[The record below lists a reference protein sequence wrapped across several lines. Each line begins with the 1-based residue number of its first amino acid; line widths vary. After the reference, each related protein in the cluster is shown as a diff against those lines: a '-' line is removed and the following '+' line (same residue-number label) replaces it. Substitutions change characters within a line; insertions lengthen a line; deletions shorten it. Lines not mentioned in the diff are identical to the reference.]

1 MFPRPLRER
10 VRVRGKG
17 GCMKWFERLTVTKK
31 LLITFI
37 ILSVVFIIE
46 GYMGLKNINQIAQHV
61 DNIYNENLIPLNEFI
76 KLRKDIRDHRLKVF
90 QHIGTSSVKEMEEL
104 KKEMEQIDLGID
116 SHLKNEEVYKLRN
129 KENDYFKSII
139 SNWNT
144 LHESYKK
151 VLSLSDGFS
160 KEDAF
165 RLAMTETQKMQDAIE
180 DNIAKLHLSK
190 EDFAKSS
197 YEESMKVGKQ
207 SWITT
212 MLITAVSIIV
222 LFGISFLITGSIKRS
237 INSAVSS
244 LSSTSTEI
252 ASTVEQHER
261 TAQSQSASVSETTT
275 TMDELSVS
283 TRRSAEQADAVT
295 VISKQ
300 ALSTTEDG
308 IKMANQASAG
318 MSNLKQKVGAIGEQ
332 ILKLSEQT
340 GQIGGIANMVTDIA
354 GQINMLALNA
364 AVEAVRAGESGKG
377 FSVIAQEVRKLAD
390 QGKKSAEKVN
400 TIVADIQK
408 ATNSAVMVTEAGT
421 KTVED
426 VAQIAQRAGESFG
439 SLSGIA
445 NNVYENAQQVSLNM
459 KQQVAAIKQVTEAM
473 NNINTGAKET
483 AAGISQTKI
492 GIQRLNEA
500 AQELKKMV

>member
-459 KQQVAAIKQVTEAM
+459 KQQAAAIKQVTEAM

>member
-1 MFPRPLRER
+1 
-10 VRVRGKG
+10 
-17 GCMKWFERLTVTKK
+17 MKWFERLTVTKK
-31 LLITFI
+31 LLITFV

-61 DNIYNENLIPLNEFI
+61 DNIYNENLIPLNKFI
-76 KLRKDIRDHRLKVF
+76 ELRKSIRDHRLKVF
-90 QHIGTSSVKEMEEL
+90 QHIGTSGVKEMEEL
-104 KKEMEQIDLGID
+104 KKEMEQIDLEID
-116 SHLKNEEVYKLRN
+116 SRLKNEGVYKLRN
-129 KENDYFKSII
+129 KEGDYFKAII
-139 SNWNT
+139 ANWNT

-151 VLSLSDGFS
+151 ILSLSEGFS

-165 RLAMTETQKMQDAIE
+165 RLAMAETQNVQDAIG
-180 DNIAKLHLSK
+180 DNISRLHLSK
-190 EDFAKSS
+190 EDFAKSN
-197 YEESMKVGKQ
+197 YEESMKVEKQ

-212 MLITAVSIIV
+212 MFITAVSIIV

-445 NNVYENAQQVSLNM
+445 NSVYENAQQVSLNM
-459 KQQVAAIKQVTEAM
+459 KQQVAAIKQVTDAM
-473 NNINTGAKET
+473 GSINAGAKET
-483 AAGISQTKI
+483 SAGISQTKI
-492 GIQRLNEA
+492 GLQRLNEA

>member
-1 MFPRPLRER
+1 
-10 VRVRGKG
+10 
-17 GCMKWFERLTVTKK
+17 MKWFERLTVTKK

-300 ALSTTEDG
+300 ALSTTDDG
-308 IKMANQASAG
+308 VKMANQASAG

-459 KQQVAAIKQVTEAM
+459 KQQAAAIKQVTEAM

>member
-1 MFPRPLRER
+1 
-10 VRVRGKG
+10 
-17 GCMKWFERLTVTKK
+17 MKWFERLTVTKK

-318 MSNLKQKVGAIGEQ
+318 MSNLKQKVGAIG
-332 ILKLSEQT
+332 
-340 GQIGGIANMVTDIA
+340 
-354 GQINMLALNA
+354 
-364 AVEAVRAGESGKG
+364 
-377 FSVIAQEVRKLAD
+377 AD
-390 QGKKSAEKVN
+390 
-400 TIVADIQK
+400 T
-408 ATNSAVMVTEAGT
+408 
-421 KTVED
+421 
-426 VAQIAQRAGESFG
+426 
-439 SLSGIA
+439 
-445 NNVYENAQQVSLNM
+445 
-459 KQQVAAIKQVTEAM
+459 
-473 NNINTGAKET
+473 
-483 AAGISQTKI
+483 
-492 GIQRLNEA
+492 
-500 AQELKKMV
+500 

>member
-1 MFPRPLRER
+1 
-10 VRVRGKG
+10 
-17 GCMKWFERLTVTKK
+17 MKWFERLTVTKK

-165 RLAMTETQKMQDAIE
+165 RLAMTETQKVQDAIE

-197 YEESMKVGKQ
+197 YEESMKVEKQ

-445 NNVYENAQQVSLNM
+445 NSVYENAQQVSLNM
-459 KQQVAAIKQVTEAM
+459 KQQVAAIKQVTDAM
-473 NNINTGAKET
+473 GSINAGAKET
-483 AAGISQTKI
+483 SAGISQTKI
-492 GIQRLNEA
+492 GLQRLNEA

>member
-1 MFPRPLRER
+1 
-10 VRVRGKG
+10 
-17 GCMKWFERLTVTKK
+17 MKWFERLTVTKK

-459 KQQVAAIKQVTEAM
+459 KQQAAAIKQVTEAM

-500 AQELKKMV
+500 AMELKKMV

>member
-1 MFPRPLRER
+1 MLKNMKIGARLYILLALLSLLLIAIGVLGLRGERSTDASLETIYNDRLVPAALLAELSSLRHENFRQLLLARLHDPKLPESKVHEADHPLTRHTDILEANRSKNNKLWEQYMATYLTPEEKQLTGSYAVKRER
-10 VRVRGKG
+10 YMNEGQNPALALLK
-17 GCMKWFERLTVTKK
+17 ERKFDEVSLHITNK
-31 LLITFI
+31 LMPLFNESEHD
-37 ILSVVFIIE
+37 LE
-46 GYMGLKNINQIAQHV
+46 ALMQLQV
-61 DNIYNENLIPLNEFI
+61 D
-76 KLRKDIRDHRLKVF
+76 VA
-90 QHIGTSSVKEMEEL
+90 
-104 KKEMEQIDLGID
+104 
-116 SHLKNEEVYKLRN
+116 KNEKDKADAGYARTRN
-129 KENDYFKSII
+129 LTIAGI
-139 SNWNT
+139 VIGI
-144 LHESYKK
+144 L
-151 VLSLSDGFS
+151 
-160 KEDAF
+160 
-165 RLAMTETQKMQDAIE
+165 LA
-180 DNIAKLHLSK
+180 
-190 EDFAKSS
+190 
-197 YEESMKVGKQ
+197 
-207 SWITT
+207 
-212 MLITAVSIIV
+212 
-222 LFGISFLITGSIKRS
+222 FGIGYWIIRSITGRVTESV
-237 INSAVSS
+237 SAM
-244 LSSTSTEI
+244 SSTSTEI

-261 TAQSQSASVSETTT
+261 TASSQSASVSETTT
-275 TMDELSVS
+275 TMDELNAS

-295 VISKQ
+295 SISKQ
-300 ALSTTEDG
+300 ALSTTVEG
-308 IKMANQASAG
+308 VKMANQASAG

-340 GQIGGIANMVTDIA
+340 GQIRGIANMVTDIA

-492 GIQRLNEA
+492 GIQRLNDA

>member
-1 MFPRPLRER
+1 MF
-10 VRVRGKG
+10 
-17 GCMKWFERLTVTKK
+17 
-31 LLITFI
+31 
-37 ILSVVFIIE
+37 
-46 GYMGLKNINQIAQHV
+46 KN
-61 DNIYNENLIPLNEFI
+61 L
-76 KLRKDIRDHRLKVF
+76 
-90 QHIGTSSVKEMEEL
+90 
-104 KKEMEQIDLGID
+104 
-116 SHLKNEEVYKLRN
+116 KLRN
-129 KENDYFKSII
+129 RILLGYSVPILLSIMVAI
-139 SNWNT
+139 LVYVNT
-144 LHESYKK
+144 ARVSRQTDLLETKQEILDKIDNLELSHSQIVRAARGYLLVKDESYLKTFEEGEK
-151 VLSLSDGFS
+151 DFNRIVESL
-160 KEDAF
+160 KN
-165 RLAMTETQKMQDAIE
+165 RVTETKQLELIG
-180 DNIAKLHLSK
+180 KLYEKGNESVSYHKRLIDLVK
-190 EDFAKSS
+190 E
-197 YEESMKVGKQ
+197 GKQ
-207 SWITT
+207 S
-212 MLITAVSIIV
+212 LAVEQFKTGEATQTFRALEGLLMELAKRETEIVKEAKKAEATVLRLLIIV
-222 LFGISFLITGSIKRS
+222 VWVGALLSSILAIFIGFVMASGIARSVNEAVTSI
-237 INSAVSS
+237 
-244 LSSTSTEI
+244 SSTSTEI

-261 TAQSQSASVSETTT
+261 TSQSQSASVNETTT
-275 TMDELSVS
+275 TMDELSAS

-308 IKMANQASAG
+308 VKMANQASAG

-400 TIVADIQK
+400 TIVVDIQK

-426 VAQIAQRAGESFG
+426 VSQIAQRAGESFG

-459 KQQVAAIKQVTEAM
+459 KQQVAAIKQVTDAM
-473 NNINTGAKET
+473 GSINAGAKET

-492 GIQRLNEA
+492 GLQRLNEA

>member
-1 MFPRPLRER
+1 
-10 VRVRGKG
+10 
-17 GCMKWFERLTVTKK
+17 
-31 LLITFI
+31 
-37 ILSVVFIIE
+37 
-46 GYMGLKNINQIAQHV
+46 MGLKNINQIAQHV
-61 DNIYNENLIPLNEFI
+61 DNIYNENLIPLNKFI
-76 KLRKDIRDHRLKVF
+76 ELRKSIRDHRLKVF
-90 QHIGTSSVKEMEEL
+90 QHIGTSGVKEMEEL
-104 KKEMEQIDLGID
+104 KKEMEQIDLEID
-116 SHLKNEEVYKLRN
+116 SRLKNEGVYKLRN
-129 KENDYFKSII
+129 KEGDYFKAII
-139 SNWNT
+139 ANWNT

-151 VLSLSDGFS
+151 ILSLSEGFS

-165 RLAMTETQKMQDAIE
+165 RLAMAETQNVQDAIG
-180 DNIAKLHLSK
+180 DNISRLHLSK
-190 EDFAKSS
+190 EDFAKSN
-197 YEESMKVGKQ
+197 YEESMKVEKQ

-212 MLITAVSIIV
+212 MFITAVSIIV

-445 NNVYENAQQVSLNM
+445 NSVYENAQQVSLNM
-459 KQQVAAIKQVTEAM
+459 KQQVAAIKQVTDAM
-473 NNINTGAKET
+473 GSINAGAKET
-483 AAGISQTKI
+483 SAGISQTKI
-492 GIQRLNEA
+492 GLQRLNEA

>member
-1 MFPRPLRER
+1 
-10 VRVRGKG
+10 
-17 GCMKWFERLTVTKK
+17 MKWFERLTVTKK

-61 DNIYNENLIPLNEFI
+61 DNIYNENLIPLNKFI
-76 KLRKDIRDHRLKVF
+76 ELRKSIRDHRLKVF

-445 NNVYENAQQVSLNM
+445 NSVYENAQQVSLNM
-459 KQQVAAIKQVTEAM
+459 KQQVAAIKQVTDAM
-473 NNINTGAKET
+473 GSINAGAKET
-483 AAGISQTKI
+483 SAGISQTKI
-492 GIQRLNEA
+492 GLQRLNEA

>member
-1 MFPRPLRER
+1 MMLYSLVGFLLILLIVVGVLGMRGERETAASLETVYNDELVPSVLLAKIDNLRREN
-10 VRVRGKG
+10 
-17 GCMKWFERLTVTKK
+17 FHELLLARLHDPKIPESKLHEADHPVTKHTDAVEENVKKIDK
-31 LLITFI
+31 LWEQYMATYLTAEEKKLAENYVTQREKFRSEGRGPAVALLKQRKFDEASIYITSKTLPLLKESEHDLEALMQLQVDTAKNEKDKADTSYARI
-37 ILSVVFIIE
+37 RNITIASIVGGIL
-46 GYMGLKNINQIAQHV
+46 LA
-61 DNIYNENLIPLNEFI
+61 
-76 KLRKDIRDHRLKVF
+76 
-90 QHIGTSSVKEMEEL
+90 
-104 KKEMEQIDLGID
+104 LGIG
-116 SHLKNEEVYKLRN
+116 YW
-129 KENDYFKSII
+129 II
-139 SNWNT
+139 S
-144 LHESYKK
+144 S
-151 VLSLSDGFS
+151 
-160 KEDAF
+160 
-165 RLAMTETQKMQDAIE
+165 
-180 DNIAKLHLSK
+180 
-190 EDFAKSS
+190 
-197 YEESMKVGKQ
+197 
-207 SWITT
+207 
-212 MLITAVSIIV
+212 
-222 LFGISFLITGSIKRS
+222 ITGRVTES
-237 INSAVSS
+237 VSS
-244 LSSTSTEI
+244 MSSISTEI

-261 TAQSQSASVSETTT
+261 TASAQAVSANETTT
-275 TMDELSVS
+275 TMDELSAS

-300 ALSTTEDG
+300 ALSTTEEG

-426 VAQIAQRAGESFG
+426 VSEIAHRAGESFG

-445 NNVYENAQQVSLNM
+445 NSVYENAQQVSLNM
-459 KQQVAAIKQVTEAM
+459 KQQVAAIKQVTDAM
-473 NNINTGAKET
+473 GSINAGAKET

-492 GIQRLNEA
+492 GIQRLNDA
-500 AQELKKMV
+500 AQELKRMV

>member
-1 MFPRPLRER
+1 
-10 VRVRGKG
+10 
-17 GCMKWFERLTVTKK
+17 MKWFERLTVTKK

-197 YEESMKVGKQ
+197 YEESMKVEKQ

-459 KQQVAAIKQVTEAM
+459 KQQAAAIKQVTEAM

>member
-1 MFPRPLRER
+1 
-10 VRVRGKG
+10 
-17 GCMKWFERLTVTKK
+17 MKWFERLTVTKK

-445 NNVYENAQQVSLNM
+445 NSVYENAQQVSLNM
-459 KQQVAAIKQVTEAM
+459 KQQVAAIKQVTDAM
-473 NNINTGAKET
+473 GSINAGAKET
-483 AAGISQTKI
+483 SAGISQTKI
-492 GIQRLNEA
+492 GLQRLNEA

>member
-459 KQQVAAIKQVTEAM
+459 KQQVAAIKQVTDAM
-473 NNINTGAKET
+473 GSINAGAKET
-483 AAGISQTKI
+483 SAGISQTKI
-492 GIQRLNEA
+492 GLQRLNEA
-500 AQELKKMV
+500 AMELKKMV

>member
-1 MFPRPLRER
+1 
-10 VRVRGKG
+10 
-17 GCMKWFERLTVTKK
+17 MKWFERLTVTKK

-459 KQQVAAIKQVTEAM
+459 KQQAAAIKQVTEAM

>member
-1 MFPRPLRER
+1 
-10 VRVRGKG
+10 
-17 GCMKWFERLTVTKK
+17 
-31 LLITFI
+31 
-37 ILSVVFIIE
+37 
-46 GYMGLKNINQIAQHV
+46 MGLKNINQIAQHV

-459 KQQVAAIKQVTEAM
+459 KQQAAAIKQVTEAM

>member
-1 MFPRPLRER
+1 
-10 VRVRGKG
+10 
-17 GCMKWFERLTVTKK
+17 MKWFERLTVTKK

-445 NNVYENAQQVSLNM
+445 NSVYENAQQVSLNM
-459 KQQVAAIKQVTEAM
+459 KQQAVAIKQVTEAM

-483 AAGISQTKI
+483 SAGISQTKI

-500 AQELKKMV
+500 AMELKKMV

>member
-1 MFPRPLRER
+1 MF
-10 VRVRGKG
+10 
-17 GCMKWFERLTVTKK
+17 
-31 LLITFI
+31 
-37 ILSVVFIIE
+37 
-46 GYMGLKNINQIAQHV
+46 KN
-61 DNIYNENLIPLNEFI
+61 L
-76 KLRKDIRDHRLKVF
+76 
-90 QHIGTSSVKEMEEL
+90 
-104 KKEMEQIDLGID
+104 
-116 SHLKNEEVYKLRN
+116 KLRN
-129 KENDYFKSII
+129 RILLGYSVPILLSIMVAI
-139 SNWNT
+139 LVYVNAARVARQTDLLETNHEILEEMDHLELSYSKVARASRGY
-144 LHESYKK
+144 LLVKDESYLRTIDDGEKDFNRAVESLKNK
-151 VLSLSDGFS
+151 VKDPKHLEIIGKIGEKGSDFLSSHRRLIDLV
-160 KEDAF
+160 KE
-165 RLAMTETQKMQDAIE
+165 
-180 DNIAKLHLSK
+180 
-190 EDFAKSS
+190 
-197 YEESMKVGKQ
+197 GKQ
-207 SWITT
+207 S
-212 MLITAVSIIV
+212 LAVEQFKTGDSTHIFREVEGLLGELDKKEREIGEETKKAEGAVLRLLIIV
-222 LFGISFLITGSIKRS
+222 VWVSALLSAILAIVIGLWVASGIARSVNEAMTSI
-237 INSAVSS
+237 
-244 LSSTSTEI
+244 SSTSTEI

-261 TAQSQSASVSETTT
+261 TASAQVVSVNETTT
-275 TMDELSVS
+275 TMDELSAS

-308 IKMANQASAG
+308 VKMANQASAG
-318 MSNLKQKVGAIGEQ
+318 MSNLKEKIGAIGEQ

-400 TIVADIQK
+400 TIVVDIQK

-426 VAQIAQRAGESFG
+426 VSQIAQRAGESFG

-459 KQQVAAIKQVTEAM
+459 KQQVAAIKQVTDAM
-473 NNINTGAKET
+473 GSINAGAKET

-492 GIQRLNEA
+492 GLQRLNEA
-500 AQELKKMV
+500 AQELKRMV

>member
-1 MFPRPLRER
+1 
-10 VRVRGKG
+10 
-17 GCMKWFERLTVTKK
+17 MKWFERLTVTKK

-144 LHESYKK
+144 LHESY
-151 VLSLSDGFS
+151 
-160 KEDAF
+160 
-165 RLAMTETQKMQDAIE
+165 
-180 DNIAKLHLSK
+180 
-190 EDFAKSS
+190 
-197 YEESMKVGKQ
+197 EESMKVGKQ

-283 TRRSAEQADAVT
+283 TRRSAEQADPVT

-408 ATNSAVMVTEAGT
+408 ATNSSVMVTEAGT

-445 NNVYENAQQVSLNM
+445 NNVYENAQQESLKM
-459 KQQVAAIKQVTEAM
+459 KQQAAAIKQVTEAM

>member
-1 MFPRPLRER
+1 
-10 VRVRGKG
+10 
-17 GCMKWFERLTVTKK
+17 MKWFERLTVTKK

-459 KQQVAAIKQVTEAM
+459 KQQPAAIKQVTEAM

>member
-1 MFPRPLRER
+1 
-10 VRVRGKG
+10 
-17 GCMKWFERLTVTKK
+17 MKRFEGLTVTKK
-31 LLITFI
+31 LFITFL
-37 ILSVVFIIE
+37 ILSIVFIIE
-46 GYMGLKNINQIAQHV
+46 GYMGLRSINRISE
-61 DNIYNENLIPLNEFI
+61 DIDYIYNDNLVPLDAFTE
-76 KLRKDIRDHRLKVF
+76 LRKSIRDHRLKVF

-129 KENDYFKSII
+129 KENDYFKAII
-139 SNWNT
+139 ANWNT

-151 VLSLSDGFS
+151 VLSLSEGFS

-165 RLAMTETQKMQDAIE
+165 RLAMTETQKVQDAIE

-190 EDFAKSS
+190 QNFAKSS
-197 YEESMKVGKQ
+197 YEESVNIKRQ
-207 SWITT
+207 SWI
-212 MLITAVSIIV
+212 MMIFITAVSILV
-222 LFGISFLITGSIKRS
+222 LLGISFTITGSIKRS

-252 ASTVEQHER
+252 ASTIEQHER
-261 TAQSQSASVSETTT
+261 TSSAQVVSVNETTT
-275 TMDELSVS
+275 TMDELGAS
-283 TRRSAEQADAVT
+283 TRRSAEQADAVAA
-295 VISKQ
+295 IAKQ

-308 IKMANQASAG
+308 VKMANQASAG
-318 MSNLKQKVGAIGEQ
+318 MTNLKQKVGAIGEQ

-439 SLSGIA
+439 SLSDIA

-459 KQQVAAIKQVTEAM
+459 KQQVAAIKQVTDAM
-473 NNINTGAKET
+473 GSINAGAKET

-492 GIQRLNEA
+492 GIQRLNDA
-500 AQELKKMV
+500 AQEIKRMV

>member
-408 ATNSAVMVTEAGT
+408 ATNSAAMVTEAGT

-459 KQQVAAIKQVTEAM
+459 KQQAAAIKQVTEAM

-500 AQELKKMV
+500 AMELKKMV

>member
-1 MFPRPLRER
+1 
-10 VRVRGKG
+10 
-17 GCMKWFERLTVTKK
+17 MKWLEGLTVTKR
-31 LLITFI
+31 LLVTFL
-37 ILSVVFIIE
+37 ILSIVFVIQ
-46 GYMGLKNINQIAQHV
+46 GYMGLRSINRISENI
-61 DNIYNENLIPLNEFI
+61 DNIYNDNLLPLNEVY
-76 KLRKDIRDHRLKVF
+76 KLRKTIRDHRLKVF

-104 KKEMEQIDLGID
+104 KKEMEQIDLRID
-116 SHLKNEEVYKLRN
+116 SLLKNEDVYKLRN
-129 KENDYFKSII
+129 KEGDYFKAII
-139 SNWNT
+139 SNWNM

-151 VLSLSDGFS
+151 VLSLSEGFS

-165 RLAMTETQKMQDAIE
+165 RLAMTETQKVQDAIE
-180 DNIAKLHLSK
+180 DNIAKLHSSK
-190 EDFAKSS
+190 EDFAKSI
-197 YEESMKVGKQ
+197 YEESIKIQKQ
-207 SWITT
+207 SWI
-212 MLITAVSIIV
+212 MMIVITAVSIMV
-222 LFGISFLITGSIKRS
+222 LFGISLVITGSIKRS

-261 TAQSQSASVSETTT
+261 TAQSQSASVNETTT

-308 IKMANQASAG
+308 VKMANQASAG

-426 VAQIAQRAGESFG
+426 VSQIAQRAGESFG

-459 KQQVAAIKQVTEAM
+459 KQQVAAIKQVTDAM
-473 NNINTGAKET
+473 GSINAGAKET
-483 AAGISQTKI
+483 SAGISQTKI
-492 GIQRLNEA
+492 GLQRLNEA

>member
-1 MFPRPLRER
+1 
-10 VRVRGKG
+10 
-17 GCMKWFERLTVTKK
+17 
-31 LLITFI
+31 
-37 ILSVVFIIE
+37 
-46 GYMGLKNINQIAQHV
+46 
-61 DNIYNENLIPLNEFI
+61 
-76 KLRKDIRDHRLKVF
+76 
-90 QHIGTSSVKEMEEL
+90 
-104 KKEMEQIDLGID
+104 
-116 SHLKNEEVYKLRN
+116 
-129 KENDYFKSII
+129 
-139 SNWNT
+139 
-144 LHESYKK
+144 
-151 VLSLSDGFS
+151 
-160 KEDAF
+160 
-165 RLAMTETQKMQDAIE
+165 
-180 DNIAKLHLSK
+180 
-190 EDFAKSS
+190 
-197 YEESMKVGKQ
+197 
-207 SWITT
+207 
-212 MLITAVSIIV
+212 
-222 LFGISFLITGSIKRS
+222 
-237 INSAVSS
+237 
-244 LSSTSTEI
+244 
-252 ASTVEQHER
+252 
-261 TAQSQSASVSETTT
+261 
-275 TMDELSVS
+275 MDELSVS

-445 NNVYENAQQVSLNM
+445 NSVYENAQQVSLNM
-459 KQQVAAIKQVTEAM
+459 KQQVAAIKQVTDAM
-473 NNINTGAKET
+473 GSINAGAKET
-483 AAGISQTKI
+483 SAGISQTKI
-492 GIQRLNEA
+492 GLQRLNEA

>member
-1 MFPRPLRER
+1 
-10 VRVRGKG
+10 
-17 GCMKWFERLTVTKK
+17 MKWFERLTVTKK
-31 LLITFI
+31 LLITFVL
-37 ILSVVFIIE
+37 LSVVFIIE

-61 DNIYNENLIPLNEFI
+61 DNIYNENLIPLNKFI
-76 KLRKDIRDHRLKVF
+76 ELRKSIRDHRLKVF
-90 QHIGTSSVKEMEEL
+90 QHIGTSGVKEMEEL
-104 KKEMEQIDLGID
+104 KKEMEQIDLEID
-116 SHLKNEEVYKLRN
+116 SRLKNEGVYKLRN
-129 KENDYFKSII
+129 KEGDYFKAII
-139 SNWNT
+139 ANWNT

-445 NNVYENAQQVSLNM
+445 NSVYENAQQVSLNM
-459 KQQVAAIKQVTEAM
+459 KQQVAAIKQVTDAM
-473 NNINTGAKET
+473 GSINAGAKET
-483 AAGISQTKI
+483 SAGISQTKI
-492 GIQRLNEA
+492 GLQRLNEA

>member
-1 MFPRPLRER
+1 
-10 VRVRGKG
+10 
-17 GCMKWFERLTVTKK
+17 MKWFERLTVTKK
-31 LLITFI
+31 LLMTFI
-37 ILSVVFIIE
+37 ILSIVFIIE
-46 GYMGLKNINQIAQHV
+46 GYMGLRNISQIAHHV
-61 DNIYNENLIPLNEFI
+61 DNIYNGNLIPLTKFI
-76 KLRKDIRDHRLKVF
+76 ALRKNIRDHRLKLF
-90 QHIGTSSVKEMEEL
+90 QHIGTSVVKEMEEL
-104 KKEMEQIDLGID
+104 KKEMEQIDLEID
-116 SHLKNEEVYKLRN
+116 SHFKNEDDYKLRN
-129 KENDYFKSII
+129 KENDYFKAII
-139 SNWNT
+139 SNWNI

-151 VLSLSDGFS
+151 ILSLSEGFS

-165 RLAMTETQKMQDAIE
+165 RLLMTENQKVEDAIE
-180 DNIAKLHLSK
+180 ENITKLYLSK
-190 EDFAKSS
+190 ENFAKSS
-197 YEESMKVGKQ
+197 YEDSLKVEKQ
-207 SWITT
+207 SWI
-212 MLITAVSIIV
+212 MMIVITAGSIMV
-222 LFGISFLITGSIKRS
+222 LFGISLVITGSIKRS
-237 INSAVSS
+237 INNAVSS

-252 ASTVEQHER
+252 ASTIEQHER
-261 TAQSQSASVSETTT
+261 TAQSQSASVNETTT
-275 TMDELSVS
+275 TMDELSAS

-308 IKMANQASAG
+308 VKMANQASAG
-318 MSNLKQKVGAIGEQ
+318 MTNLKQKVGAIGEQ

-400 TIVADIQK
+400 TIVVDIQK

-426 VAQIAQRAGESFG
+426 VSQIAQRAGESFG
-439 SLSGIA
+439 SLSAIA

-459 KQQVAAIKQVTEAM
+459 KQQSAAIKQVTDAM
-473 NNINTGAKET
+473 SNINVGAKET

-500 AQELKKMV
+500 AQELKRMV

>member
-1 MFPRPLRER
+1 
-10 VRVRGKG
+10 
-17 GCMKWFERLTVTKK
+17 MKWFERLTVTKK

-500 AQELKKMV
+500 AMELKKMV

>member
-445 NNVYENAQQVSLNM
+445 NSVYENAQQVSLNM
-459 KQQVAAIKQVTEAM
+459 KQQAAAIKQVTEAM

-500 AQELKKMV
+500 AMELKKMV

>member
-1 MFPRPLRER
+1 
-10 VRVRGKG
+10 
-17 GCMKWFERLTVTKK
+17 MKWFERLTVTKK

-459 KQQVAAIKQVTEAM
+459 KQQVAAIKQVTDAM
-473 NNINTGAKET
+473 GSINAGAKET
-483 AAGISQTKI
+483 SAGISQTKI
-492 GIQRLNEA
+492 GLQRLNEA

>member
-1 MFPRPLRER
+1 
-10 VRVRGKG
+10 
-17 GCMKWFERLTVTKK
+17 MKWFERLTVTKK